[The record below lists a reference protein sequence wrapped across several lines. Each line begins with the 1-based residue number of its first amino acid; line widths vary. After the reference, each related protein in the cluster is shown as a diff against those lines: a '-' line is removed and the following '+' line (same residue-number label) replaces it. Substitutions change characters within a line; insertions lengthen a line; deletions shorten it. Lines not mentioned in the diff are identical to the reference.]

1 MQSVFSLIA
10 QIAEK
15 KLIEREILEE
25 DKRLN
30 DLMEDERRWAVK
42 EELRKEEEDV
52 ARRLRFSRFL
62 KEQIEENEQQRILEL
77 ERKQEESRFINLN
90 NVARQQ
96 DEIERQRKKE
106 AEIAKV
112 RQELTEAYEQIKH
125 FKAMEQEENR
135 IIDLR

>member
-30 DLMEDERRWAVK
+30 DMMEDERRWAVK

-52 ARRLRFSRFL
+52 ARKLQFSKIL

>member
-30 DLMEDERRWAVK
+30 DIMEDERRWAVK

-52 ARRLRFSRFL
+52 ARRLQFSRCL

-90 NVARQQ
+90 NIARQQ

-106 AEIAKV
+106 AEIAKM

>member
-30 DLMEDERRWAVK
+30 DIMEDERRWAVK

-52 ARRLRFSRFL
+52 ARRLQFSKFL

-106 AEIAKV
+106 AEIAKM